1 VQLVEHRRKP
11 VGLADLLMHHAVIND
26 GILLQ
31 QDGSLVAG
39 WTYRGPDMM
48 SSPPAEMEALSA
60 RLNSVLKLGS
70 GLDAPMRRNSRR
82 SAWVLT
88 AFGLTEGQINGSTY
102 TLFHDKMPLE
112 NLSET
117 IGRSL
122 LKVSSGDTSG
132 LANAIEVFGPVATVI
147 PYRDKQEA
155 FSIAERGGGS
165 LAASVFSADSEFLAG
180 AALELGPSHGRVL
193 LVDPPVGDSQWTRH
207 RPAFVHS
214 RGAWSRRWRRRTR
227 GIKGTVV
234 LPSEGCG
241 SGLRIEPTDHHR
253 PHRESGSRGLLNLKV
268 RLRRNASGQAIN
280 WCG

>member
-1 VQLVEHRRKP
+1 MQLVEHRRKP

-48 SSPPAEMEALSA
+48 SSPAAEMEALSA

-193 LVDPPVGDSQWTRH
+193 LVDPPVGDS
-207 RPAFVHS
+207 HS
-214 RGAWSRRWRRRTR
+214 GH
-227 GIKGTVV
+227 GIVM
-234 LPSEGCG
+234 PSCTHGGPGRAGGGEELG
-241 SGLRIEPTDHHR
+241 GLRGLWFYHQKVAVQASASNLQIIIDRTGNLAPE
-253 PHRESGSRGLLNLKV
+253 GS
-268 RLRRNASGQAIN
+268 
-280 WCG
+280 